1 MKKIL
6 TSILAIFS
14 TGCVTTELELV
25 DINLLTNPKVKNH
38 FFLKDMYKDNY
49 FPNFLVDKGKNILL
63 DLCFKIEREKPK
75 DEAGVYRLT
84 HNAIEMFNDLQ
95 DEFYENDSE
104 IETAARDAIGTD
116 FRFILSAY
124 SYDVDIEEAMAPR
137 EW

>member
-95 DEFYENDSE
+95 D
-104 IETAARDAIGTD
+104 
-116 FRFILSAY
+116 
-124 SYDVDIEEAMAPR
+124 
-137 EW
+137 